1 MIILIIKGSIR
12 PLKKTKNKRM
22 KKILNYSIGFLL
34 SLAMASCESG
44 LSDLNVN
51 KTNPSS
57 LDPALLLNQGIINTS
72 FPVKSLVFDVGIV
85 QQMVSPNGGV
95 LAGANFNQDSR
106 DVTTQPIW
114 AVYYQSVI
122 KNTHDALV
130 RAKDDPARSNMY
142 NMARIYQSYVFM
154 VLTDQYGDIP
164 YTEGGAGYSDE
175 ILFPEYDR
183 QQDIYPKIIQELT
196 EAATALN
203 PAGTI
208 ETGDALYAGDV
219 AKWKKFA
226 YSLLLRAGMRLIK
239 VDAAKAQSTV
249 QAAVA
254 GGVITA
260 NADNAYI
267 RHDPNFPQP
276 IGGTLNGSEAA
287 NFYLAKPFVDQL
299 KNTNDPRLPALAIR
313 YVGAGSGAGQ
323 TVAIGST
330 DPAKQIGMPIGKDN
344 GTITAAATADGLA
357 SFYDYSQVDRR
368 RIVKISSPVF
378 LVTAAQT
385 NLLLAEAR
393 FRGWITSGSAAQYF
407 ADGIR
412 AHMDQMA
419 AYDPN
424 SAVPAAA
431 RDTYVTANP
440 LAAGTELQQINTQ
453 YWIASFLNGPE
464 AFANFRRSGFPA
476 LTPNP
481 YGQPSNPDVP
491 NGTFIRRLTYP
502 TSELSVNT
510 DKVNKAIEQQGAD
523 KLSTRVWWDKP

>member
-1 MIILIIKGSIR
+1 
-12 PLKKTKNKRM
+12 M
-22 KKILNYSIGFLL
+22 KKIFSYSLFVLLL
-34 SLAMASCESG
+34 SAVACENG

-51 KTNPSS
+51 KTNPTS
-57 LDPALLLNQGIINTS
+57 LDPSLLLNQAVINTS

-85 QQMVSPNGGV
+85 QQMVTPNGGV

-106 DVTTQPIW
+106 DVTTQPLW
-114 AVYYQSVI
+114 TAYYQSVI
-122 KNTHDALV
+122 KNTHDALM
-130 RAKDDPARSNMY
+130 RSKDNPARSNMY

-154 VLTDQYGDIP
+154 ILTDEYGDIP
-164 YTEGGAGYSDE
+164 YTEGGAGFSDR
-175 ILFPEYDR
+175 ILLPQYDR
-183 QQDIYPKIIQELT
+183 QQDIYAKIIQELT
-196 EAATALN
+196 DAAAALN

-208 ETGDALYAGDV
+208 ENGDVLYAGDI

-226 YSLLLRAGMRLIK
+226 YSLLLRAGMRLGK

-249 QAAVA
+249 QAAVN
-254 GGVITA
+254 GGVITL

-267 RHDPNFPQP
+267 RHDANFTQP
-276 IGGTLNGSEAA
+276 IGATLNGSEAA

-299 KNTNDPRLPALAIR
+299 KNTNDPRLQAIAIR
-313 YVGAGSGAGQ
+313 YVGATGSSGQ
-323 TVAIGST
+323 TVAAGST
-330 DPAKQIGMPIGKDN
+330 DPSKQIGMPIGKDN
-344 GTITAAATADGLA
+344 GTIVAQATADGLK
-357 SFYDYSQVDRR
+357 SFYEYSQVDRR
-368 RIVKISSPVF
+368 RIVKINSPVF

-393 FRGWITSGSAAQYF
+393 FRGWIATGSAAQYF

-419 AYDPN
+419 VYDPN

-431 RDTYVTANP
+431 RDNYVTANP
-440 LAAGTELQQINTQ
+440 LVAGKELEQINTQ

-510 DKVNKAIEQQGAD
+510 EHVNAAIERQGAD
-523 KLSTRVWWDKP
+523 KLSTRVWWDKQ

>member
-1 MIILIIKGSIR
+1 
-12 PLKKTKNKRM
+12 M
-22 KKILNYSIGFLL
+22 KKIANYLSLVFLL
-34 SLAMASCESG
+34 LFSASCDKG

-51 KTNPSS
+51 NANPTS
-57 LDPALLLNQGIINTS
+57 LDPANLLNQAIINTS
-72 FPVKSLVFDVGIV
+72 FPAKSLVFEVGIV
-85 QQMVSPNGGV
+85 QQLVTPNGGV

-106 DVTTQPIW
+106 DVTTQPLW
-114 AVYYQSVI
+114 AAYYQSVI
-122 KNTHDALV
+122 KNTYDAV
-130 RAKDDPARSNMY
+130 TRSKEMPTRTNMY

-154 VLTDQYGDIP
+154 MLTDSYGDIP
-164 YTEGGAGYSDE
+164 YTQGGAGMVE
-175 ILFPEYDR
+175 RILLPKYDR

-196 EAATALN
+196 EAAAALTSTS
-203 PAGTI
+203 TI
-208 ETGDALYAGDV
+208 ETGDMLYAGDV

-226 YSLLLRAGMRLIK
+226 YSLLLRAGMRLSKI
-239 VDAAKAQSTV
+239 DAAKAQSTV

-267 RHDPNFPQP
+267 RHDANFTQP

-287 NFYLAKPFVDQL
+287 NYYLTKPFVDVL
-299 KNTNDPRLPALAIR
+299 KSTSDPRLQAIAIR
-313 YVGAGSGAGQ
+313 YVGATSGAGQ
-323 TVAIGST
+323 TVAVGTT

-344 GTITAAATADGLA
+344 GTVVAAATADGLA

-368 RIVKISSPVF
+368 RIVKTFSPVF

-393 FRGWITSGSAAQYF
+393 FRGWISTGTAAQYF
-407 ADGIR
+407 ADGIK

-419 AYDPN
+419 VFDAN
-424 SAVPAAA
+424 SAISASA
-431 RDTYVTANP
+431 RDTYVAANP
-440 LAAGTELQQINTQ
+440 LTAGNELQQINTQ

-464 AFANFRRSGFPA
+464 AFANFRRSGYPT

-510 DKVNKAIEQQGAD
+510 ENVNEAIARQGVD
-523 KLSTRVWWDKP
+523 KLSTRVWWDK